1 VDPTLDDVELI
12 RAIARS
18 LRASGGSR

>member
-1 VDPTLDDVELI
+1 VDPGVSDLELI

-18 LRASGGSR
+18 LRASGGDR